1 MSVTTAHTKHAP
13 AAVAEG
19 YVRSADGTRIGF
31 RRLGS
36 GPALVMVHGSVST
49 HTDWMRV
56 ARLLSGR
63 YTCFAMDRRGRSHSG
78 AGTPPYSIER
88 EYEDV
93 CAVLEAAGPG
103 AFLAGHSFGAIC
115 AMGAALLRPVPRL
128 VIYEPP
134 LPAGGPVVGEHR
146 MAYARA
152 IADGDPDTALEFGLS
167 NITRLSAAAI
177 AAMRSSR
184 AWPRL
189 RTLAAGWVREM
200 EAADALPA
208 SVDHYRAIVCT
219 TLMLRGSMSPEHP
232 LKDAS
237 RALAQVLPNVRVEML
252 IGQAHMALR
261 DAPEMVA
268 HLIADFLGA

>member
-1 MSVTTAHTKHAP
+1 
-13 AAVAEG
+13 
-19 YVRSADGTRIGF
+19 
-31 RRLGS
+31 
-36 GPALVMVHGSVST
+36 
-49 HTDWMRV
+49 
-56 ARLLSGR
+56 
-63 YTCFAMDRRGRSHSG
+63 
-78 AGTPPYSIER
+78 
-88 EYEDV
+88 
-93 CAVLEAAGPG
+93 
-103 AFLAGHSFGAIC
+103 
-115 AMGAALLRPVPRL
+115 MGAALLHPVQKL
-128 VIYEPP
+128 VLYEPP
-134 LPAGGPVVGEHR
+134 FPVGGPVAGAHFG
-146 MAYARA
+146 AYARA
-152 IADGDPDTALEFGLS
+152 VADGDMETAIEIGMSKF
-167 NITRLSAAAI
+167 TRLSAAAI

>member
-1 MSVTTAHTKHAP
+1 MTIAQIEHAS
-13 AAVAEG
+13 AAVTEG
-19 YVRSADGTRIGF
+19 FVRSADGTRISF

-36 GPALVMVHGSVST
+36 GPAIVMVHGGIAT
-49 HTDWMRV
+49 HTAWMRV

-63 YTCFAMDRRGRSHSG
+63 YTCFAMDRRGRAHSG
-78 AGTPPYSIER
+78 AGTPPYYIER

-93 CAVLEAAGPG
+93 CAVLDAAGPG

-115 AMGAALLRPVPRL
+115 ALGAALLHPVPKL

-134 LPAGGPVVGEHR
+134 FLAGGPNAREHR

-152 IADGDPDTALEFGLS
+152 IADGDPDRALEIGLS
-167 NITRLSAAAI
+167 NITRRSAAAI
-177 AAMRSSR
+177 AAMRTTK

-189 RTLAAGWVREM
+189 RTLAPGWVREM
-200 EAADALPA
+200 EAVDALPA
-208 SVDHYRAIVCT
+208 SFEHYGAIACP
-219 TLMLRGSMSPEHP
+219 TLMLRGSLNLEHP

-252 IGQAHMALR
+252 MGQGHWALR
-261 DAPEMVA
+261 EAPEMVA
-268 HLIADFLGA
+268 RLIADFLAA